1 METTCLQRLK
11 QFGIIAP
18 FVLLIFFTNNA
29 RAQRTPADYKAIE
42 ILADNSVQF
51 KIKAPEAGNVVVW
64 GSWDP
69 SERIKMVKKDSIFEA
84 KIGPLAPNVYEYE
97 YVIDGVSALDP
108 NNKMV
113 TRDGAWIMNMLQIPG
128 EEASVYLA
136 NDVPHGTVH
145 SVWYD
150 SPTLNSNR
158 RLNIYL
164 PPGYENGKK
173 NYPVLYLL
181 HGGGGD
187 EECWLSRG
195 RTNFILDNLIAEGK
209 AEPMIVVMPNG
220 NPETPAAPLS
230 RDPNMELEAGIGSM
244 ASMRFEESLVK
255 DIIPFVERNYRV
267 IPESGKRAIA
277 GFSMGGYQTQNVTN
291 AHPEMFKYI
300 GVMSMGLFS
309 AFSRNTTQGYNKEQ
323 HVSQLEAVK
332 NAKPKLYWIGM
343 GTDDFLYQTAVA
355 LRALYDEVEL
365 PYEYLENPGTHDWNS
380 WRLYLKTLVPR
391 FFK

>member
-1 METTCLQRLK
+1 MNIILLKRSGRLAV
-11 QFGIIAP
+11 GSLV
-18 FVLLIFFTNNA
+18 VLMFFANNIC
-29 RAQRTPADYKAIE
+29 AQRTPPDYTAIE
-42 ILADNSVQF
+42 ILKDKSVQF
-51 KIKAPEAGNVVVW
+51 RIKAPEANSVVVW
-64 GSWDP
+64 GSWNP
-69 SERIKMVKKDSIFEA
+69 AERIEMIKKDSLFEA
-84 KIGPLAPNVYEYE
+84 KVGPLEPNVYEYE
-97 YVIDGVSALDP
+97 YVIDGISALDP

-113 TRDGAWIMNMLQIPG
+113 TRDGAWIMNMLQVPG

-136 NDVPHGTVH
+136 RDVPHGTVH

-150 SPTLNSNR
+150 SPTLKSNR
-158 RLNIYL
+158 RLQIYL
-164 PPGYENGKK
+164 PPGYERSNE

-195 RTNFILDNLIAEGK
+195 RTNFILDNLIADSK

-230 RDPNMELEAGIGSM
+230 RDPSLELASGIGSM
-244 ASMRFEESLVK
+244 ASKKFEESLVK
-255 DIIPFVERNYRV
+255 DIIPFVEKNYRA
-267 IPESGKRAIA
+267 IPKPEKRAVA

-291 AHPEMFKYI
+291 AYPEMFGYI

-309 AFSRNTTQGYNKEQ
+309 AFNSDTAQGYDKNR
-323 HVSQLEAVK
+323 HLSQLEALIR
-332 NAKPKLYWIGM
+332 AKPKLYWIGM

-355 LRALYDEVEL
+355 LRALYDEVGL
-365 PYEYLENPGTHDWNS
+365 SYEYLENQGTHDWNS
-380 WRLYLKTLVPR
+380 WRLYLNTLAPK